1 MPPFINEED
10 VKAFLATVLDTVKQ
24 EGNPEILAQY
34 RSLFRK
40 QVPFFMRSWV
50 AAYLIQQATER
61 TGKGNRAYNRN
72 RKPLS
77 DTHRN
82 YKNGNPAEGE
92 QKKQN
97 ILEEESAR
105 IFISIGRNRRV
116 FPREIL
122 SLILSETDVKKEDIG
137 LIRILDNYS
146 FVQVRKECA
155 DTIIEALN
163 GKVFRGRTLTVNHAR
178 SKNDENAPLDTV
190 EDAEVPQE
198 AEDDTLPYSEE
209 SYDESYDESE
219 E

>member
-24 EGNPEILAQY
+24 EGNPELLTQY

-50 AAYLIQQATER
+50 AAYLIQQTTER
-61 TGKGNRAYNRN
+61 TGKGNRAYTRN
-72 RKPLS
+72 RKTLS
-77 DTHRN
+77 DSHRN
-82 YKNGNPAEGE
+82 YKNENPAEGE

-97 ILEEESAR
+97 ISEEESTR

-122 SLILSETDVKKEDIG
+122 SLILSETGVKKEDIG

-178 SKNDENAPLDTV
+178 SKNDESTPMDTV
-190 EDAEVPQE
+190 EE
-198 AEDDTLPYSEE
+198 AEEPQQYEEDTLTSSVE
-209 SYDESYDESE
+209 SSDESE
-219 E
+219 K